1 MVTQTN
7 WTKGNLPGTYHQL
20 VGDLGGHHA
29 EGQDVHRG
37 VLGEDVLGRLLGN
50 HQGGQHHQRE
60 RDAGRQ
66 DTGALREYG
75 EDYVRGF
82 I

>member
-1 MVTQTN
+1 
-7 WTKGNLPGTYHQL
+7 
-20 VGDLGGHHA
+20 
-29 EGQDVHRG
+29 

-75 EDYVRGF
+75 EDYIRG
-82 I
+82 IT